1 MAREVHLVDVSEFY
15 SEFGGGV
22 RTYVRQKLAASA
34 RAGVR
39 TTIIAPGPSD
49 RRQTHEGGEIIHV
62 RSPTLP
68 FDHRY
73 WIFGDMRS
81 VHALLDTLK
90 PDVVEASSSWQGA
103 RIVAGWRGEAAK
115 SLFLHQD
122 PVAVYPHSLFSPP
135 LSEARVDQLCFWFWA
150 YLRRLAS
157 RFDATI
163 SPGRKFAA
171 RLESFGVPNVSAAP
185 LGVEREIF
193 AQARPSAEMRR
204 AMLAACGQTR
214 DDAMLFIAV
223 SRHHPEKRLLMLIEA
238 FSRFAADRRAALYVV
253 GDGPMW
259 RAIRARADK
268 TPNVCIAGP
277 IGCREDLAARLASAD
292 AFLHG
297 GAAETFGLVVAEAI
311 SCGLPVITPD
321 TGGAAELSHPTYAE
335 NFRSGDA
342 GSAVAAMRR
351 FAERPRADMALAAR
365 AAASRLSSP
374 DDHFGKLF
382 ALYGSI
388 AFAERGK
395 RAA

>member
-1 MAREVHLVDVSEFY
+1 LARKVHLVDVSEFY

-22 RTYVRQKLAASA
+22 RTYVRQKLEASA

-49 RRQTHEGGEIIHV
+49 RRETHAGGEIMYV
-62 RSPTLP
+62 RSPALP

-73 WIFGDMRS
+73 WIFGDMRP
-81 VHALLDTLK
+81 VRALLDELD

-103 RIVAGWRGEAAK
+103 RIVAGWRGAAAK
-115 SLFLHQD
+115 ALFLHQD

-135 LSEARVDQLCFWFWA
+135 LSEARVDQLCFWFWG
-150 YLRRLAS
+150 YLRRLAEK
-157 RFDATI
+157 FDMTV
-163 SPGRKFAA
+163 SPGRRFAA
-171 RLESFGVPNVSAAP
+171 RLESFGVPNVEAAP

-193 AQARPSAEMRR
+193 AQARPNAEMRR
-204 AMLAACGQTR
+204 AMLGACGQTR
-214 DDAMLFIAV
+214 DDALLFIAV

-238 FSRFAADRRAALYVV
+238 FSRFAAERPAALYVV

-259 RAIRARADK
+259 RAIRARAEK

-277 IGCREDLAARLASAD
+277 IGCRGDLAARLASAD

-311 SCGLPVITPD
+311 SCGLPVIAPD

-335 NFRSGDA
+335 NFRSGETA
-342 GSAVAAMRR
+342 SVVEAMRR
-351 FAERPRADMALAAR
+351 FAARPRGDMVIAAR
-365 AAASRLSSP
+365 AAASRLATP
-374 DDHFGKLF
+374 DDHFAKLF

-388 AFAERGK
+388 APAVSGR
-395 RAA
+395 RVA

>member
-1 MAREVHLVDVSEFY
+1 LVDVSEFY

-34 RAGVR
+34 RAGAR

-49 RRQTHEGGEIIHV
+49 RRQVHDGGEIIYV

-73 WIFGDMRS
+73 WIFGDMRP
-81 VHALLDTLK
+81 VRDLLDSLK

-103 RIVAGWRGEAAK
+103 RIVAGWRGAAAK

-122 PVAVYPHSLFSPP
+122 PVAVYPHSFLSPP
-135 LSEARVDQLCFWFWA
+135 LSEARVDRLCFWFWS
-150 YLRRLAS
+150 YLRRLAA
-157 RFDATI
+157 RFDTTV
-163 SPGRKFAA
+163 SPGLRFAA
-171 RLESFGVPNVSAAP
+171 RLQSFDVPNVRAVP

-193 AQARPSAEMRR
+193 AQARPNAEMRR
-204 AMLAACGQTR
+204 AMLAACQQER
-214 DDAMLFIAV
+214 DDALLFIAV

-238 FSRFAADRRAALYVV
+238 FSRFAAERPAALYVV

-259 RAIRARADK
+259 RAIRARAEK
-268 TPNVCIAGP
+268 TPHVCIAGP
-277 IGCREDLAARLASAD
+277 IGCRADLAARLASAD

-335 NFRSGDA
+335 NFRSGDTA
-342 GSAVAAMRR
+342 AVVEAMRR
-351 FAERPRADMALAAR
+351 FAARPHADMVAAAR
-365 AAASRLSSP
+365 AAASRLATP
-374 DDHFGKLF
+374 DAHFGKLF
-382 ALYGSI
+382 ALYDSI
-388 AFAERGK
+388 APAERGR